1 MAELDENPL
10 VDYGD
15 PFVASYEGK
24 VPQWLKWVYIL
35 APIWGIFCLYFY
47 WNGSHGW
54 LDRGYW
60 QQLQRAANTTFP
72 FVNHDDPNKDITIV
86 EE

>member
-1 MAELDENPL
+1 MKSEDEEIET
-10 VDYGD
+10 YGD
-15 PFVASYEGK
+15 PKIASK
-24 VPQWLKWVYIL
+24 DLPVPKWLIISYIIL
-35 APIWGIFCLYFY
+35 PFIGLFTLFFY

-72 FVNHDDPNKDITIV
+72 QKTANPEDYKYP
-86 EE
+86 